1 MSQTAKLVEDHDVK
15 VRRWHWHDEEGE
27 GSSSLQAV
35 QFFAQG

>member
-15 VRRWHWHDEEGE
+15 VRRWHDEEGE